1 LAFSPIVWLHYLVLL
16 LVPLAIARP
25 RFSAVWLL
33 PLLLWLTPLN
43 GNGELIQPLLPAL
56 VAAAVIV
63 LCLVQPETQ
72 REPRAL
78 VAPRT
83 PAAAGSP

>member
-1 LAFSPIVWLHYLVLL
+1 VLL

-43 GNGELIQPLLPAL
+43 GNGQLIQPLLPML
-56 VAAAVIV
+56 VAAAMFGLV
-63 LCLVQPETQ
+63 LFERQP
-72 REPRAL
+72 RHSVPSLASR
-78 VAPRT
+78 V
-83 PAAAGSP
+83 SSYS